1 MNESLIRNFCI
12 IAHIDH
18 GKSTLADRMLEL
30 TGAISPRHHADLVLD
45 DMDLE
50 RERGITIKAKAV
62 TIFHEKDGRRYQL
75 NLIDT
80 PGHVDFSYE
89 VSRSLAACEG
99 ALLLVD
105 ASQGVEAQTVANLY
119 LAVEGGLEVV
129 PAINK
134 IDLASAQVE
143 EAAEQMRHIIGS
155 EEILR
160 VSAKTG
166 TGVKE
171 VLDAIVDRVPPPKG
185 KAAAGPSPVSSSHAR
200 RPQTPSPKP
209 YEVKGK
215 KRPRAAAAP
224 LRALIF
230 DSIYDEYR
238 GIIVYVRVVDG
249 EIKKGDRVWMLG
261 QRDEYEV
268 LELGTFRPDMAPAEA
283 LHTGEVG
290 YIICNIKSLGDV
302 RVGDT
307 VALSGGRDVTPLPG
321 YKEPLP
327 MVYCGMYPTN
337 NAEYHN
343 LRKALEKLQL
353 NDSSFTFLPQTSEA
367 LGFGFH
373 CGFLGLL
380 HMDIV
385 QERLERESNV
395 DIVQTAPNVTCEVVT
410 TGGKTLRVERPS
422 ALPATQEIA
431 EFREPIVRLDLII
444 PADSMG
450 SLMKLMDERRGT
462 YKSTEY
468 LTETR
473 VLLTYEV
480 PLSEI
485 IFDFYDKLKS
495 ATRGYGTMDYELIGY
510 HAADLVRMN
519 ILIGGTPVDALSS
532 IAHRDEAER
541 RGRAL
546 IRRLKKEIPRHLFE
560 IALQAEVDG
569 RVLARMNIKPLRK
582 NVTAKC
588 YGGDVSRKRKLLEK
602 QKAGKKRMKH
612 VGNVEIPQKAFM
624 AVLDANAEAKGK

>member
-1 MNESLIRNFCI
+1 MDKELIRNFCI

-119 LAVEGGLEVV
+119 LAVEGGLEVI

-143 EAAEQMRHIIGS
+143 EVAEQITHIIGTDD
-155 EEILR
+155 ILR
-160 VSAKTG
+160 VSAKAG
-166 TGVKE
+166 TGVRE
-171 VLDAIVDRVPPPKG
+171 ALDAIVDKVPPPRG
-185 KAAAGPSPVSSSHAR
+185 GEN
-200 RPQTPSPKP
+200 T
-209 YEVKGK
+209 
-215 KRPRAAAAP
+215 P

-230 DSIYDEYR
+230 DSVYDEFR
-238 GIIVYVRVVDG
+238 GVIVYLRVVDG
-249 EIKKGDRVWMLG
+249 EIKRGARVQMLG
-261 QRDEYEV
+261 LQKEYEV
-268 LELGTFRPDMAPAEA
+268 LELGTFRPEMTPSEA

-290 YIICNIKSLGDV
+290 YIICNIKSLV
-302 RVGDT
+302 EVQVGDT
-307 VALSGGRDVTPLPG
+307 VTLCGGSHVASLPG

-327 MVYCGMYPTN
+327 MVYCGIYPTN
-337 NAEYHN
+337 NADYDN
-343 LRKALEKLQL
+343 LRKALERLRL

-385 QERLERESNV
+385 QERLEREGNV
-395 DIVQTAPNVTCEVVT
+395 DIVQTAPNVTYEVL
-410 TGGKTLRVERPS
+410 TGAGETLRVERPS
-422 ALPATQEIA
+422 ALPPNQDRA
-431 EFREPIVRLDLII
+431 EFREPIVRLNLII
-444 PADSMG
+444 PAENIG
-450 SLMKLMDERRGT
+450 TLMKLMEDKRGI

-468 LTETR
+468 LTPKR

-480 PLSEI
+480 PLGEI

-495 ATRGYGTMDYELIGY
+495 ATRGYGTMDYEIIGY

-519 ILIGGTPVDALSS
+519 ILVGGMAVDALSS
-532 IAHRDEAER
+532 IVHRNDADR

-560 IALQAEVDG
+560 IPLQAETEG
-569 RVLARMNIKPLRK
+569 HIIARMNISPLRK

-588 YGGDVSRKRKLLEK
+588 YGGDVTRKRKLLEK

-612 VGNVEIPQKAFM
+612 VGSVEIPQKAFM
-624 AVLDANAEAKGK
+624 AVLDVGADARGK